1 MMNLSIIGRKKEQKL
16 LHDLYERDTPDFLA
30 IYGRRR
36 VGKTYLIR
44 NFFNA
49 LPCIFFEVTGL
60 KDGARKDQIRLFTE
74 KLDKVF
80 STHHSKN
87 PPKTWL
93 KALHLLT
100 ESIEKQSKKEKIIL
114 FFDELP
120 WLSSQRSGFLQA
132 LDYYW
137 NTSWS
142 SRKKLKLV
150 VCGSA
155 ASWMLN
161 NLIRAKGGLHNRL
174 TAIMPLR
181 PFTLFETEEYLKRHG
196 IELHRRLILDLYMAI
211 GGIPHYLNNVKKNL
225 SPAQNI
231 NQMCFTKNGMLFEE
245 FHTLFASLFDD
256 SSAHIELIRIIA
268 RSRNGIDK
276 TELIKKSKFTSSGGR
291 FTARLNELEEAGFI
305 TSFTPQTYKKKGTF
319 YRIIDEFTLFF
330 LNWIEPASNQLKHS
344 LNSSSYWESKMQSQ
358 RWKVWSGYAFEA
370 ICFKHIEQIKKALGI
385 QAIASEI
392 SSWRHIARNKQEDG
406 IQIDLLIDRADGII
420 NLCEMKYCE
429 GAFTIT
435 KNIAENLEK
444 KLFIYKTIM
453 NIPKTVFL
461 TMVTPFGIH
470 ENDHSKRLITDQV
483 ILDDFYQE

>member
-1 MMNLSIIGRKKEQKL
+1 MNSSITGRKKEQKI
-16 LHDLYERDTPDFLA
+16 LHSLYERDDPDFLA
-30 IYGRRR
+30 LYGRRR

-44 NFFNA
+44 NFFSD
-49 LPCIFFEVTGL
+49 LPCTFFEITGL
-60 KDGARKDQIRLFTE
+60 KDGSIKDQIHLFTE

-80 STHHSKN
+80 VTNHSEN
-87 PPKTWL
+87 PPKNWL
-93 KALHLLT
+93 RALYLLT
-100 ESIEKQSKKEKIIL
+100 ECIAKKPKKEKIIL

-120 WLSSQRSGFLQA
+120 WLSSQKSGFLQA

-142 SRKKLKLV
+142 FRKNLKLV

-174 TAIMPLR
+174 TAIIPLR
-181 PFTLFETEEYLKRHG
+181 PFTLFETEEYLKKRG
-196 IELHRRLILDLYMAI
+196 VDLNRRLILDLYMAI
-211 GGIPHYLNNVKKNL
+211 GGIPHYLNNVKKNF

-231 NQMCFTKNGMLFEE
+231 NQMCFTKDGMLFEE

-256 SSAHIELIRIIA
+256 SPVHIEIIRIIA
-268 RSRNGIDK
+268 GSRNGIDK
-276 TELIKKSKFTSSGGR
+276 IELLKKSKHTSSGGR

-305 TSFTPQTYKKKGTF
+305 ASFTPQMRKKKGTF

-330 LNWIEPASNQLKHS
+330 LNWIEPASNQLKLS

-358 RWKVWSGYAFEA
+358 RWKIWAGYAFEA

-385 QAIASEI
+385 QVIASEI
-392 SSWRHIARNKQEDG
+392 SSWRHSAWNKKGDG

-435 KNIAENLEK
+435 KGISENLEK
-444 KLFIYKTIM
+444 KRLVYKTIM
-453 NIPKTVFL
+453 NIPKTIFL
-461 TMVTPFGIH
+461 TMITPNGIR
-470 ENDHSKRLITDQV
+470 ENDHSKRLVTNQV
-483 ILDDFYQE
+483 ILNDLYQE